1 MENITV
7 FKLLKVFSKE
17 ELNSIGKYINSPAF
31 NNRKEISKYYE
42 VIKKYFNELKSGK
55 LTQQTLY
62 KKLYPAK
69 TYSEKKSGE
78 ELKKLNSFL
87 LQVINKYLAYTG
99 LQADD
104 FFLKQSLVIKLNE
117 KGLFPLGKKYL
128 NQLDEEYKTVKS
140 DAANF
145 FWKKFQIEQDKASGY
160 TYSGEDHL
168 ASAALQKRA
177 RFFIHHTI
185 LTSSSV
191 YINLFINEQNFN
203 TDNSISGYYDFF
215 DGLNFEKEILKME
228 KYKDEYYYVTAIYF
242 YQAMSL
248 RYLNE
253 KKYFDKYK
261 ILLSKYGDRFT
272 YIDRINFYSILQAI
286 CTLKIESGMN
296 DYELELFNA
305 YDEMLKKDLISINE
319 GGFFMIK
326 LYRNF
331 IQTGVLL
338 KKFDWI
344 RELIKKYSHRFPSE
358 SKENMIRFADALILF
373 EDNKFEKSLEKV
385 SLIDYEIFH
394 FKIDLKILQLRNFIE
409 LNYTNESYSIIDSLK
424 HFIVNNKFISV
435 RYREKL
441 KKFLNVILKFI
452 NLKEKQNKIDLDL
465 LSKEIKNSGD
475 VLYKDWIVNKIK
487 EAK

>member
-7 FKLLKVFSKE
+7 FKLLKAFSKE

-31 NNRKEISKYYE
+31 NNRKEVAKYYE
-42 VIKKYFNELKSGK
+42 VIKKNFNELKSGK

-62 KKLYPAK
+62 KSLYPAK

-104 FFLKQSLVIKLNE
+104 FFLKQALVIKLNE

-168 ASAALQKRA
+168 ASVALQKRA
-177 RFFIHHTI
+177 RYFIHHTI

-203 TDNSISGYYDFF
+203 ADSSISGYYDFF
-215 DGLNFEKEILKME
+215 DSLNFEKEILKME
-228 KYKDEYYYVTAIYF
+228 KSKDEFYYVTAIYF

-253 KKYFDKYK
+253 KKYFEKYK
-261 ILLSKYGDRFT
+261 ILLSEYGDRFT

-286 CTLKIESGMN
+286 CTLKIESGLKE
-296 DYELELFNA
+296 YEIELFIA
-305 YDEMLKKDLISINE
+305 YNEMLKKDLISINE
-319 GGFFMIK
+319 GGYFMIK

-344 RELIKKYSHRFPSE
+344 RELIKKYSNRFPPE

-373 EDNKFEKSLEKV
+373 EENKFEKSLEKV

-409 LNYTNESYSIIDSLK
+409 LNLINESYSIIDSLK
-424 HFIVNNKFISV
+424 HFIVNNKFISG

-452 NLKEKQNKIDLDL
+452 NLKEKQNKIELDL

-475 VLYKDWIVNKIK
+475 VLYKDWIVKKIK